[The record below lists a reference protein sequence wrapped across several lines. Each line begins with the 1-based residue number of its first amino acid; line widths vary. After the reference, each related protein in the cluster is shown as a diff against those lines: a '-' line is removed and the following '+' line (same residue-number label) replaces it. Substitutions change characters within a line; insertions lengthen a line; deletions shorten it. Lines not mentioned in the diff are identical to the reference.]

1 MSLAYAPIFAQP
13 PARFG
18 SLVSA
23 HVYRRKKAN
32 NERGRDQEAQR
43 IPGTCTRD
51 LRVAES
57 ARRWRAIV
65 GMGVEDEQLIESDI
79 NVCNLNASNRVSHRN

>member
-1 MSLAYAPIFAQP
+1 MSLWYIPMFAQP
-13 PARFG
+13 PARFC

-32 NERGRDQEAQR
+32 NGRGRDQEAQR

-65 GMGVEDEQLIESDI
+65 GMGVENEQLIGSDI
-79 NVCNLNASNRVSHRN
+79 NVRKFERK